1 MRRRLTQQQVQ
12 RAQRLHDNGISTQ
25 DIAKT
30 LGLPIQ
36 LITITITSERT
47 GNDQQH
53 MRRMRQTNHQQT
65 LL

>member
-12 RAQRLHDNGISTQ
+12 RAQLLHDNGISTQ